1 MEIGVGNGRLQM
13 NLPATDLDSTDSNT
27 RSSHIAVQIRNRQQA
42 QISKHQIP
50 STGLTIGRG
59 WHCDLILADSA
70 ADALHAKLTL
80 DAAGNWL
87 LEDMASTNGTALNGT
102 LLKPEQ
108 TQVSVTSG
116 DTITIGR
123 TRLALYKPNHPV
135 AAARSPSLYDS
146 ARDILG
152 SPGGAVI
159 ITLLALA
166 VVMLFNFLEETG
178 QYKPAQ
184 AVTELLAF
192 ASVGLAFTLFW
203 AVVGK
208 LVRGE
213 ANLLA
218 NWSLGMLS
226 VAATAISTDL
236 IEWVSFNL
244 QSLSAHTWLQA
255 GASFVIL
262 FASLLFALA
271 FTTNLS
277 KRSRLLAALVPAV
290 MVLFVNTIMP
300 MFDEDKSVNWPPAML
315 ISRPPV
321 LQLTTPT
328 PVAEYL
334 LDSQTLFSN
343 TNAVVA
349 AVKTETQKT
358 PEPQAE
364 EVLTQ

>member
-1 MEIGVGNGRLQM
+1 M
-13 NLPATDLDSTDSNT
+13 NLPATDLDTT
-27 RSSHIAVQIRNRQQA
+27 EGTTHHQQIAVQIQNRQQA

-80 DAAGNWL
+80 DAAGHWL
-87 LEDMASTNGTALNGT
+87 LEDMSSANGTALNGT
-102 LLKPEQ
+102 PIRPDQQL
-108 TQVSVTSG
+108 TSVTSG

-123 TRLALYKPNHPV
+123 TRITLYNPTHPV

-152 SPGGAVI
+152 SAGGAAIV
-159 ITLLALA
+159 TLLTVA
-166 VVMLFNFLEETG
+166 VAMLFNFLEETSD
-178 QYKPAQ
+178 YKPAQ
-184 AVTELLAF
+184 AVTELLAII
-192 ASVGLAFTLFW
+192 SVGLAFALFW

-226 VAATAISTDL
+226 VAAAAVSTDF

-262 FASLLFALA
+262 FVSLLFALA

-290 MVLFVNTIMP
+290 MVLFVNTVLP

-315 ISRPPV
+315 ISRPPA

-328 PVAEYL
+328 PVTEYL
-334 LDSQTLFSN
+334 VDSQALFSN
-343 TNAVVA
+343 TEAEVA
-349 AVKTETQKT
+349 AAKVEN
-358 PEPQAE
+358 P
-364 EVLTQ
+364 

>member
-1 MEIGVGNGRLQM
+1 MEIGVGNERLQM
-13 NLPATDLDSTDSNT
+13 NLPATDLDSAEANT
-27 RSSHIAVQIRNRQQA
+27 HQQQIAVQIRNRQQA

-59 WHCDLILADSA
+59 WQCDLILADSA
-70 ADALHAKLTL
+70 ADALHAKLML

-87 LEDMASTNGTALNGT
+87 LEDMASTNGTTLNGK
-102 LLKPEQ
+102 LLSAEQ
-108 TQVSVTSG
+108 NQVSVTSG

-123 TRLALYKPNHPV
+123 TRIALYDPTHPV

-159 ITLLALA
+159 ITLLTLA
-166 VVMLFNFLEETG
+166 VAMLFNFLEETG
-178 QYKPAQ
+178 QYKATQ
-184 AVTELLAF
+184 AVSELLAI

-213 ANLLA
+213 ANMLA

-226 VAATAISTDL
+226 VGVAAVSTDL

-262 FASLLFALA
+262 FVSLLFALA

-290 MVLFVNTIMP
+290 MVLFVNTVMP
-300 MFDEDKSVNWPPAML
+300 MFDEDKPVNWPPAML
-315 ISRPPV
+315 ISRPPA

-328 PVAEYL
+328 PVTEYL
-334 LDSQTLFSN
+334 QNSQTLFSN
-343 TNAVVA
+343 TKAEVA
-349 AVKTETQKT
+349 AAKTEKHKASKTQV
-358 PEPQAE
+358 E
-364 EVLTQ
+364 EVLTP

>member
-1 MEIGVGNGRLQM
+1 M
-13 NLPATDLDSTDSNT
+13 NQPATDIDNTQSNAH
-27 RSSHIAVQIRNRQQA
+27 RQQIAVQIQNRQQA

-50 STGLTIGRG
+50 RTGLTIGRG

-70 ADALHAKLTL
+70 ADALHAKLLL
-80 DAAGNWL
+80 DTAGNWL
-87 LEDMASTNGTALNGT
+87 LEDMASTNGTALNGAP
-102 LLKPEQ
+102 LSAEQ
-108 TQVSVTSG
+108 NPVPVTSG
-116 DTITIGR
+116 DSITIGR
-123 TRLALYKPNHPV
+123 TRIALYDPTHPV

-152 SPGGAVI
+152 SPSGAVI
-159 ITLLALA
+159 ITLLTL
-166 VVMLFNFLEETG
+166 VVAMLFNFLEETG
-178 QYKPAQ
+178 DYKPAQ
-184 AVTELLAF
+184 AVTELLAII
-192 ASVGLAFTLFW
+192 SVGLAFTLFW

-226 VAATAISTDL
+226 VAAAAISTDL

-244 QSLSAHTWLQA
+244 QSLSTHTWLQA

-262 FASLLFALA
+262 FVSLLFALA

-277 KRSRLLAALVPAV
+277 KRNRLLAALVPAV

-315 ISRPPV
+315 ISRPPA

-328 PVAEYL
+328 PVAKYL
-334 LDSQTLFSN
+334 EDSQALFSN
-343 TNAVVA
+343 TQAEVA
-349 AVKTETQKT
+349 AAKTEK
-358 PEPQAE
+358 P
-364 EVLTQ
+364 

>member
-1 MEIGVGNGRLQM
+1 M
-13 NLPATDLDSTDSNT
+13 NLPATDIDSTE
-27 RSSHIAVQIRNRQQA
+27 SSAHRQQIAVQIQNRQQA

-50 STGLTIGRG
+50 NAGLTIGRG

-70 ADALHAKLTL
+70 ADALHAKLLL

-87 LEDMASTNGTALNGT
+87 LEDMASTNGTALNGAP
-102 LLKPEQ
+102 LSAEQ
-108 TQVSVTSG
+108 SPVPVTSG

-123 TRLALYKPNHPV
+123 TRIALYDPSHPV

-152 SPGGAVI
+152 SPSGAVI
-159 ITLLALA
+159 ITLLTVA
-166 VVMLFNFLEETG
+166 VAMLFNFLEETG
-178 QYKPAQ
+178 DYKPAQ
-184 AVTELLAF
+184 AVTELLAIV
-192 ASVGLAFTLFW
+192 SVGLAFSLFW

-226 VAATAISTDL
+226 VAAAAISTDF

-262 FASLLFALA
+262 FVSLLFALA

-277 KRSRLLAALVPAV
+277 KRSRMLAALVPAV

-315 ISRPPV
+315 ISRPPA

-328 PVAEYL
+328 PVADYL
-334 LDSQTLFSN
+334 EDSQALFSN
-343 TNAVVA
+343 TQAEVA
-349 AVKTETQKT
+349 AAK
-358 PEPQAE
+358 AE
-364 EVLTQ
+364 QR